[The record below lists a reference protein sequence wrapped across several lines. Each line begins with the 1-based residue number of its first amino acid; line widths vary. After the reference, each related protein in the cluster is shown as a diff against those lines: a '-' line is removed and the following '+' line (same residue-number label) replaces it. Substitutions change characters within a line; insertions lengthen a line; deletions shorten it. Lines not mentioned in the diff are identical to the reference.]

1 MNNFT
6 ARKNPYI
13 IGRPIHEPE
22 KFFGRETLF
31 QFIEDSLNA
40 DTKIILLHAQRR
52 IGISSVLQQI
62 PHKVAQDKFVFV
74 LFDLQGYSESSLS
87 DVLFNLAEEIIS
99 QLELDFDIVTL
110 SSDEELKN
118 NPDIFYQDFLPKV
131 YQELGDK
138 NLVLLLDEFD
148 IVSSDD
154 GILNQG
160 NSFFRY
166 LQSLLNKQ
174 KKLFII
180 PVVGRSKDDLENLL
194 DLFNR
199 PPYQE
204 VGFLDELSARQLIT
218 KPAQGMLEYQEDA
231 IKAILELSSG
241 HPYFTQAIC
250 FNLFLQAKIAE
261 KWTVTRSDVEGIID
275 KTIESATGGLAWF
288 WDGLSI
294 SEQVVFSAVAE
305 AQKIAI
311 EQKQS
316 FPEDPLTLL
325 QKYGVIPT
333 EDLLKAAKKLI
344 ADGFIDDTKRRVNI
358 ELVRRWLIE
367 LHPLQ
372 KTIWKLEEL
381 KKKAIN
387 RIEQEAIKLDKN
399 GKKQDAI
406 DCYEEILKLN
416 PNYFSTLPVLAQRYL
431 EIGNFN
437 KALELY
443 QRDYKLDA
451 IRNKEGLLLALENYG
466 NDLISQREFAKARTQ
481 FEEAL
486 KIEPDRVSAKYKLR
500 EIEAEISQQQ
510 QLDRKAEISQEQLE
524 NLLEHAPKTSI
535 SQQILLG
542 AIAVGTIALLV
553 GGIGIYQSFTSC
565 SGGQQK
571 VYASCVSNPTIT
583 SIPNN
588 IQSNISRG
596 DRTFFFTIPN
606 TSRDQGIEAF
616 KKGNYLE
623 AAALFQNAVKD
634 KNNKPDPEILI
645 YYNNAKAREKSNS
658 LTLAVVVP
666 ADNSQ
671 NATQQILRG
680 VAQAQNQFNANG
692 GSNGR
697 LLEIAIANDSNDPK
711 KAEQVAQQLVNYKS
725 VLGVIGHDSS
735 DATQA
740 ALPIYK
746 QAGIPIISSTSTAN
760 SLNGRNFFRTIPSD
774 AASGE
779 KLAQYAQNSALKK
792 VVIFYNPKST
802 YSNSLREEFTNK
814 FKGQI
819 FRKID
824 LTDSTLNIE
833 QELKES
839 ASQQVQAIMLFSDVD
854 HTSRALEI
862 AKVNANNKLGLK
874 LLGGDSLY
882 NQKSLNEGKKAVE
895 GLIIAVPWFRKAP
908 QSKKFADSAEDYWR
922 GGVSWAT
929 ATSFDATKAFIKS
942 LSFNP
947 SRQSILAGLPMIEL
961 SSEETSGDVLKFN
974 KEGER
979 QSKAILVRVEN
990 GHFQC
995 LQCSP

>member
-1 MNNFT
+1 MMNT
-6 ARKNPYI
+6 NPYI
-13 IGRPIHEPE
+13 IGKPINKPE
-22 KFFGRETLF
+22 EFFGREDLF

-40 DTKIILLHAQRR
+40 DTKFLLLHGQRR
-52 IGISSVLQQI
+52 IGKSSVLEQFA
-62 PHKVAQDKFVFV
+62 HKVALQKFVFV
-74 LFDLQGYSESSLS
+74 YFDLQSHSNSSVSKILH
-87 DVLFNLAEEIIS
+87 DLAEEITEKLGIDS
-99 QLELDFDIVTL
+99 DIITL
-110 SSDEELKN
+110 ASSDEELKN
-118 NPDIFYQDFLPKV
+118 NPDIFSQEFLPKV
-131 YQELGDK
+131 YQKLGNK

-148 IVSSDD
+148 IIVSSDN

-160 NSFFRY
+160 NSFFKY
-166 LQSLLNKQ
+166 LQLLLRQ
-174 KKLFII
+174 QAKLFII
-180 PVVGRSKDDLENLL
+180 PVVGRFKDDFQNLYQ
-194 DLFNR
+194 LFKS

-204 VGFLDELSARQLIT
+204 VGLLNEISARRLII
-218 KPAQGMLEYQEDA
+218 KPAQGMLEYEEDA
-231 IKAILELSSG
+231 IKAILKLSAG

-250 FNLFLQAKIAE
+250 FNLFLQAKIE
-261 KWTVTRSDVEGIID
+261 KKSTVTSSDVQGIVD
-275 KTIESATGGLAWF
+275 KTIESATGGLSWF

-316 FPEDPLTLL
+316 FPEDPLRLL
-325 QKYGVIPT
+325 KKHGVIQT
-333 EDLLKAAKKLI
+333 ELLTEATKKL
-344 ADGFIDDTKRRVNI
+344 AQKGYLDDTERRVKI
-358 ELVRRWLIE
+358 ELVRRWLVRC
-367 LHPLQ
+367 HPLNQ
-372 KTIWKLEEL
+372 EIHKLEEFETEEINNIL
-381 KKKAIN
+381 EKATQLSQN
-387 RIEQEAIKLDKN
+387 NKN
-399 GKKQDAI
+399 KSVI
-406 DCYEEILKLN
+406 DHYEEIFKLN
-416 PNYFSTLPVLAQRYL
+416 PNYFSTLPVLAERYL
-431 EIGNFN
+431 KVANFE

-443 QRDYKLDA
+443 TRAYQVNPMH
-451 IRNKEGLLLALENYG
+451 NKEGLLLAREAYG
-466 NDLISQREFAKARTQ
+466 KNLIEQRELIKAKIQ
-481 FEEAL
+481 FEGVLET
-486 KIEPDRVSAKYKLR
+486 EPDRKSA
-500 EIEAEISQQQ
+500 QQ
-510 QLDRKAEISQEQLE
+510 QLIKIKAELVKQEAPLRQVEEQLIE
-524 NLLEHAPKTSI
+524 DHKNYSRTPI
-535 SQQILLG
+535 RQGVIL
-542 AIAVGTIALLV
+542 GTIAAVIALV
-553 GGIGIYQSFTSC
+553 GGGIAYRFLTPC
-565 SGGQQK
+565 SSGQEK
-571 VYASCVSNPTIT
+571 VNGSCVS
-583 SIPNN
+583 

-616 KKGNYLE
+616 KKGNYPK
-623 AAALFQNAVKD
+623 AAALFQNAVRD
-634 KNNKPDPEILI
+634 RNNKPDPEVLI
-645 YYNNAKAREKSNS
+645 YYNNAKAREKGQS
-658 LTLAVVVP
+658 LTLAVVVR

-671 NATQQILRG
+671 DATQEVLRG

-819 FRKID
+819 RKID
-824 LTDSTLNIE
+824 LTDPTLNIE
-833 QELKES
+833 QELQES
-839 ASQQVQAIMLFSDVD
+839 ASQQVQAVMLFPDVD
-854 HTSRALEI
+854 HTSTSLEI
-862 AKVNANNKLGLK
+862 AKVNANNKLRLK

-882 NQKSLNEGKKAVE
+882 HQKNLNEGNEAVE
-895 GLIIAVPWFRKAP
+895 GLILAVPWFREAP
-908 QSKKFADSAEDYWR
+908 QSKKFADSVEDYWR
-922 GGVSWAT
+922 GGVSWST

-979 QSKAILVRVEN
+979 QSKAILIRVEN

>member
-74 LFDLQGYSESSLS
+74 LFDLQGHSESSLS
-87 DVLFNLAEEIIS
+87 DVLYNLAEEIAS
-99 QLELDFDIVTL
+99 QLELDSDIVTP
-110 SSDEELKN
+110 SYDEELKN

-148 IVSSDD
+148 IISSDD

-160 NSFFRY
+160 DSFFRY

-305 AQKIAI
+305 TQQIAI

-399 GKKQDAI
+399 GKKQDTI

-416 PNYFSTLPVLAQRYL
+416 PNHFSTLPVLAQRYL

-443 QRDYKLDA
+443 QRDYQLDA

-466 NDLISQREFAKARTQ
+466 NDLISHREFAKARTQ

-510 QLDRKAEISQEQLE
+510 QLDRKAETSQQQLE
-524 NLLEHAPKTSI
+524 NLSEHAPKTSI
-535 SQQILLG
+535 SQQVLLG

-596 DRTFFFTIPN
+596 DRAFFFTIPN
-606 TSRDQGIEAF
+606 TYRDQGIEAF
-616 KKGNYLE
+616 KEGNYPQAVE
-623 AAALFQNAVKD
+623 LFQKAVKY
-634 KNNKPDPEILI
+634 NRNDPEVLI
-645 YYNNAKAREKSNS
+645 YYNNTKAREKGNP

-666 ADNSQ
+666 VDNPQ
-671 NATQQILRG
+671 YIAQEMLRG
-680 VAQAQNQFNANG
+680 VAQAQNQFNINKG
-692 GSNGR
+692 FSGQ
-697 LLEIAIANDSNDPK
+697 LLEVAIANDANNP
-711 KAEQVAQQLVNYKS
+711 EQAKQIAQQLVNDES
-725 VLGVIGHDSS
+725 VLGVIGHNTS

-740 ALPIYK
+740 ALYIYK
-746 QAGIPIISSTSTAN
+746 RADIPVISPTSGSNALEGN
-760 SLNGRNFFRTIPSD
+760 VFFRTVPSN
-774 AASGE
+774 AASSE
-779 KLAQYAQNSALKK
+779 KLAKYAINSGLKK
-792 VVIFYNPKST
+792 VVIFYNPKSE
-802 YSNSLREEFTNK
+802 YSNSLMEEFKSN

-819 FRKID
+819 IRQID
-824 LTDSTLNIE
+824 LTDPTLNIK
-833 QELKES
+833 QELKDS
-839 ASQQVQAIMLFSDVD
+839 ASQQVQAVMLFPDAEHIS
-854 HTSRALEI
+854 TALEI
-862 AKVNANNKLGLK
+862 AKVNANYNLGLK
-874 LLGGDSLY
+874 LLGGSTLY
-882 NQKSLNEGKKAVE
+882 NQKTLQDSRNAVE
-895 GLIIAVPWFRKAP
+895 GLVITVPWFSKAR
-908 QSKKFADSAEDYWR
+908 QAKNFSKAAQQLW
-922 GGVSWAT
+922 GGSVSWRT
-929 ATSFDATKAFIKS
+929 ATSYDATQAILKAIKV
-942 LSFNP
+942 SFPNP
-947 SRQSILAGLPMIEL
+947 SRETILQKLPQVNL
-961 SSEETSGDVLKFN
+961 SPRETSGDLLQFQN
-974 KEGER
+974 RER
-979 QSKAILVRVEN
+979 QSQPILVKVEK
-990 GHFQC
+990 GQFRI
-995 LQCSP
+995 LQ

>member
-1 MNNFT
+1 MNTNLWI
-6 ARKNPYI
+6 NPYI
-13 IGRPIHEPE
+13 IGKPINKPE
-22 KFFGRETLF
+22 EFFGREDLF

-40 DTKIILLHAQRR
+40 DTKFLLLHGQRR
-52 IGISSVLQQI
+52 IGKSSVLEQFA
-62 PHKVAQDKFVFV
+62 HKVALQKFVFV
-74 LFDLQGYSESSLS
+74 YFDLQSHSNSSVSKILH
-87 DVLFNLAEEIIS
+87 DLAEEITEK
-99 QLELDFDIVTL
+99 LGLDSDIITL
-110 SSDEELKN
+110 ASFDEELKAN
-118 NPDIFYQDFLPKV
+118 SNRFSHEFLPKV
-131 YQELGDK
+131 YQKLGDK

-148 IVSSDD
+148 IVSSDN

-160 NSFFRY
+160 NSFYIY
-166 LQSLLNKQ
+166 LQLLLKQ
-174 KKLFII
+174 QTKLFLI
-180 PVVGRSKDDLENLL
+180 PVVGRFKDDFQNLYQ
-194 DLFNR
+194 LFKS

-204 VGFLDELSARQLIT
+204 VGLLNEISARRLII
-218 KPAQGMLEYQEDA
+218 KPAQGMLEYEEDA
-231 IKAILELSSG
+231 IKAILKLSAG

-250 FNLFLQAKIAE
+250 FNLFLQAKIEE
-261 KWTVTRSDVEGIID
+261 KSTVTSSDVQGIID
-275 KTIESATGGLAWF
+275 KTIESATGGLSWF

-311 EQKQS
+311 KQKQS
-316 FPEDPLTLL
+316 FPEDPLRLL
-325 QKYGVIPT
+325 KKHGVIQT
-333 EDLLKAAKKLI
+333 ELLTEATKKL
-344 ADGFIDDTKRRVNI
+344 AQKGYLDDTERRVKI
-358 ELVRRWLIE
+358 ELVRRWLVRC
-367 LHPLQ
+367 HPLNQ
-372 KTIWKLEEL
+372 EIYKLEEFETEE
-381 KKKAIN
+381 IN
-387 RIEQEAIKLDKN
+387 NILEKVTQLSQNNKN
-399 GKKQDAI
+399 QSVI
-406 DCYEEILKLN
+406 DHYEEIFKLN
-416 PNYFSTLPVLAQRYL
+416 PNYFSTLPVLAERYL
-431 EIGNFN
+431 KVANFE

-443 QRDYKLDA
+443 TRAYQVNPMH
-451 IRNKEGLLLALENYG
+451 NKEGLLFAREAYG
-466 NDLISQREFAKARTQ
+466 KNLIEQRELIKAKIQ
-481 FEEAL
+481 FEGVLET
-486 KIEPDRVSAKYKLR
+486 EPDRKSA
-500 EIEAEISQQQ
+500 QQ
-510 QLDRKAEISQEQLE
+510 QLIKIKAELVKQEAPLREVEEQLIKDRKKDSRTPTRQGV
-524 NLLEHAPKTSI
+524 
-535 SQQILLG
+535 IL
-542 AIAVGTIALLV
+542 GTIAAVIALV
-553 GGIGIYQSFTSC
+553 SGGIAVYRFLTPC
-565 SGGQQK
+565 SSGQEK
-571 VYASCVSNPTIT
+571 VNGSCVL
-583 SIPNN
+583 

-616 KKGNYLE
+616 KEGNYPRS
-623 AAALFQNAVKD
+623 AALFQNAVRD
-634 KNNKPDPEILI
+634 RNNKPDPEVLI
-645 YYNNAKAREKSNS
+645 YYNNAKAREKGNS

-671 NATQQILRG
+671 NATQEILRG

-697 LLEIAIANDSNDPK
+697 LLEIAIANDSNNPN
-711 KAEQVAQQLVNYKS
+711 KAKQVAQQLVNDKS

-735 DATQA
+735 EATQA

-746 QAGIPIISSTSTAN
+746 QAGVPIPIISSTSTAN

-779 KLAQYAQNSALKK
+779 KLAQYAQNSALDK
-792 VVIFYNPKST
+792 VVIFYNPQST

-819 FRKID
+819 RKID
-824 LTDSTLNIE
+824 LTDPTLNIE

-839 ASQQVQAIMLFSDVD
+839 ASQQVQAVMLFPDVD
-854 HTSRALEI
+854 HTSTALEI

-882 NQKSLNEGKKAVE
+882 HLQNLNEGNEAVE
-895 GLIIAVPWFRKAP
+895 GLILAVPWFREAP
-908 QSKKFADSAEDYWR
+908 QSQKFADSAEDYWR
-922 GGVSWAT
+922 GGVSWST

-979 QSKAILVRVEN
+979 QSKAILVRVKN